1 MKRLNNVV
9 VKLWLTIILIVTT
22 VLILLSAALITF
34 FQYYFTQETERALY
48 QSAENVNQVLL
59 KNDNR
64 KLAIEHSEALL
75 EDNKGLIILPDRARI
90 NEKDTVKKKMLKEI
104 SEHPN
109 FDRVLKKN
117 QSELQHVTF
126 KIDGKMHTYVLL
138 GYPSKDDNGQ
148 SSAIFIYQDLK
159 SIDDTNNVI
168 TIMILITAVVFLA
181 ITTVFAFFL
190 STRITNPLRQL
201 KTQAKEVARGN
212 YDKRVPI
219 QTRDEIG
226 ELAMTFNKMSRS
238 IQTHIDALTT
248 SKNIRDTLINSMVEG
263 VLGINHKKQIII
275 SNALAERMLS
285 ELNESDR
292 EMFNQQIEDTF
303 ESQKTEYREYE
314 MNQRFYVIIMSHIKK
329 IQANG
334 EGGLVAVIRDMTNEH
349 ELEQVKKDFIAS
361 VSHELRTPISLL
373 QGYTE
378 SIVDG
383 VVTEPEEIN
392 EFLTVVL
399 DESKRLSRLVNELLN
414 VAKMDAEG
422 LNVTQEVQPMQDLV
436 KKMAMKYRQQAQELD
451 LTLDFQMDGEMASL
465 WYYDFDR
472 MEQVLTN
479 LVDNASRYTQLGDTI
494 SIKATSDHDHQ
505 ILTVEDTGVGIAPQ
519 HLEKLFERFYKVDS
533 ARKRGS
539 QGTGLGLF
547 ITRMIVNAHGGHIRV
562 ESELDKGTKFI
573 ISLPKKSHVE
583 KENE

>member
-1 MKRLNNVV
+1 
-9 VKLWLTIILIVTT
+9 
-22 VLILLSAALITF
+22 
-34 FQYYFTQETERALY
+34 
-48 QSAENVNQVLL
+48 
-59 KNDNR
+59 
-64 KLAIEHSEALL
+64 
-75 EDNKGLIILPDRARI
+75 
-90 NEKDTVKKKMLKEI
+90 
-104 SEHPN
+104 
-109 FDRVLKKN
+109 
-117 QSELQHVTF
+117 
-126 KIDGKMHTYVLL
+126 
-138 GYPSKDDNGQ
+138 
-148 SSAIFIYQDLK
+148 
-159 SIDDTNNVI
+159 
-168 TIMILITAVVFLA
+168 
-181 ITTVFAFFL
+181 
-190 STRITNPLRQL
+190 
-201 KTQAKEVARGN
+201 
-212 YDKRVPI
+212 
-219 QTRDEIG
+219 
-226 ELAMTFNKMSRS
+226 
-238 IQTHIDALTT
+238 
-248 SKNIRDTLINSMVEG
+248 
-263 VLGINHKKQIII
+263 
-275 SNALAERMLS
+275 
-285 ELNESDR
+285 
-292 EMFNQQIEDTF
+292 
-303 ESQKTEYREYE
+303 
-314 MNQRFYVIIMSHIKK
+314 
-329 IQANG
+329 
-334 EGGLVAVIRDMTNEH
+334 MTNEH

-436 KKMAMKYRQQAQELD
+436 RKMAMKYRQQAQELD

-479 LVDNASRYTQLGDTI
+479 LVDNASRYTQPGDTI
-494 SIKATSDHDHQ
+494 SIMATADHDHQ
-505 ILTVEDTGVGIAPQ
+505 ILTIEDTGVGIAPQ

-583 KENE
+583 EID

>member
-75 EDNKGLIILPDRARI
+75 EDNKGLIILPDRAHI

-109 FDRVLKKN
+109 FDRVLKN
-117 QSELQHVTF
+117 NHSELQHVTF
-126 KIDGKMHTYVLL
+126 KIDDKTHTYVLL
-138 GYPSKDDNGQ
+138 GYPSKDNNGQ

-159 SIDDTNNVI
+159 SIDDTNNII
-168 TIMILITAVVFLA
+168 TVMILITAVVFLA

-285 ELNESDR
+285 EFNESDR
-292 EMFNQQIEDTF
+292 EMFNLQIEDTF

-329 IQANG
+329 IQTNG
-334 EGGLVAVIRDMTNEH
+334 EGGLVAIVRDMTNEH

-436 KKMAMKYRQQAQELD
+436 RKMAMKYRQQAQELN

-479 LVDNASRYTQLGDTI
+479 LVDNASRYTQPGDTI
-494 SIKATSDHDHQ
+494 SIKATADHDHQ
-505 ILTVEDTGVGIAPQ
+505 ILTIEDTGVGIAPQ

-583 KENE
+583 EID

>member
-75 EDNKGLIILPDRARI
+75 EDNKGLIILPDRAHI

-109 FDRVLKKN
+109 FDRVLKN
-117 QSELQHVTF
+117 NHSELQHVTF
-126 KIDGKMHTYVLL
+126 KIDDKTHTYVLL
-138 GYPSKDDNGQ
+138 GYPSKDNNGQ

-159 SIDDTNNVI
+159 SIDDTNNII
-168 TIMILITAVVFLA
+168 TVMILITAVVFLA

-285 ELNESDR
+285 EFNESDR
-292 EMFNQQIEDTF
+292 EMFNLQIEDTF

-329 IQANG
+329 IQTNG
-334 EGGLVAVIRDMTNEH
+334 EGGLVAIVRDMTNEH

-422 LNVTQEVQPMQDLV
+422 LNVTQELQPMQDLV
-436 KKMAMKYRQQAQELD
+436 RKMAMKYRQQAQELN

-479 LVDNASRYTQLGDTI
+479 LVDNASRYTQPGDTI
-494 SIKATSDHDHQ
+494 SIKATADHDHQ
-505 ILTVEDTGVGIAPQ
+505 ILTIEDTGVGIAPQ

-583 KENE
+583 EID

>member
-75 EDNKGLIILPDRARI
+75 EDNKGLIILPDRAHI

-109 FDRVLKKN
+109 FDRVLKN
-117 QSELQHVTF
+117 NHSELQHVTF
-126 KIDGKMHTYVLL
+126 KIDGKTHTYVLL
-138 GYPSKDDNGQ
+138 GYPSKYNNGQ

-159 SIDDTNNVI
+159 SIDDTNNII
-168 TIMILITAVVFLA
+168 TVMILITAVVFLA

-285 ELNESDR
+285 EFNESDR
-292 EMFNQQIEDTF
+292 EMFNLQIEDTF

-334 EGGLVAVIRDMTNEH
+334 EGGLVAIVRDMTNEH

-436 KKMAMKYRQQAQELD
+436 RKMAMKYRQQAQELD

-479 LVDNASRYTQLGDTI
+479 LVDNASRYTQPGDTI
-494 SIKATSDHDHQ
+494 SIKATADHDHQ
-505 ILTVEDTGVGIAPQ
+505 ILTIEDTGVGIAPQ

-583 KENE
+583 EID

>member
-1 MKRLNNVV
+1 
-9 VKLWLTIILIVTT
+9 
-22 VLILLSAALITF
+22 
-34 FQYYFTQETERALY
+34 
-48 QSAENVNQVLL
+48 
-59 KNDNR
+59 
-64 KLAIEHSEALL
+64 
-75 EDNKGLIILPDRARI
+75 
-90 NEKDTVKKKMLKEI
+90 VKKKMLKEI

-109 FDRVLKKN
+109 FDRVLKN
-117 QSELQHVTF
+117 NHSELQHVTF
-126 KIDGKMHTYVLL
+126 KIDGKTHTYVLL
-138 GYPSKDDNGQ
+138 GYPSKDNNGQ

-159 SIDDTNNVI
+159 SIDDTNNII
-168 TIMILITAVVFLA
+168 TVMILITAVVFLA

-285 ELNESDR
+285 EFNESDR
-292 EMFNQQIEDTF
+292 EMFNLQIEDTF

-329 IQANG
+329 IQTNG
-334 EGGLVAVIRDMTNEH
+334 EGGLVAIVRDMTNEH

-436 KKMAMKYRQQAQELD
+436 RKMAMKYRQQAQELN

-479 LVDNASRYTQLGDTI
+479 LVDNASRYTQPGDTI
-494 SIKATSDHDHQ
+494 SIKATADHDHQ
-505 ILTVEDTGVGIAPQ
+505 ILTIEDTGVGIAPQ

-583 KENE
+583 EID

>member
-75 EDNKGLIILPDRARI
+75 EDNKGLIILPDRAHI

-109 FDRVLKKN
+109 FDRVLKN
-117 QSELQHVTF
+117 NHSELQHVTF

-138 GYPSKDDNGQ
+138 GYPSKDNNGQ

-159 SIDDTNNVI
+159 SIDDTNNII
-168 TIMILITAVVFLA
+168 TVMILITAVVFLA

-285 ELNESDR
+285 EFNESDR
-292 EMFNQQIEDTF
+292 EMFNLQIEDTF

-329 IQANG
+329 IQTNG
-334 EGGLVAVIRDMTNEH
+334 EGGLVAIVRDMTNEH

-422 LNVTQEVQPMQDLV
+422 LNVTQELQPMQDLV
-436 KKMAMKYRQQAQELD
+436 RKMAMKYRQQAQELN

-479 LVDNASRYTQLGDTI
+479 LVDNASRYTQPGDTI
-494 SIKATSDHDHQ
+494 SIKATADHDHQ
-505 ILTVEDTGVGIAPQ
+505 ILTIEDTGVGIAPQ

-583 KENE
+583 EID

>member
-34 FQYYFTQETERALY
+34 FQYYFTQKTERALY

-75 EDNKGLIILPDRARI
+75 EDNKGLIILPDRAHI

-109 FDRVLKKN
+109 FDRVLKN
-117 QSELQHVTF
+117 NHSELQHVTF
-126 KIDGKMHTYVLL
+126 KIDGKTHTYVLL
-138 GYPSKDDNGQ
+138 GYPSKDNNGQ

-159 SIDDTNNVI
+159 SIDDTNNII
-168 TIMILITAVVFLA
+168 TVMILITAVVFLA

-285 ELNESDR
+285 EFNESDR
-292 EMFNQQIEDTF
+292 EMFNLQIEDTF

-329 IQANG
+329 IQTNG
-334 EGGLVAVIRDMTNEH
+334 EGGLVAIVRDMTNEH

-422 LNVTQEVQPMQDLV
+422 LNVTQELQPMQDLV
-436 KKMAMKYRQQAQELD
+436 RKMAMKYRQQAQELN

-479 LVDNASRYTQLGDTI
+479 LVDNASRYTQPGDTI
-494 SIKATSDHDHQ
+494 SIKATADHDHQ
-505 ILTVEDTGVGIAPQ
+505 ILTIEDTGVGIAPQ

-583 KENE
+583 EID